1 MWPTK
6 TSSPSS
12 FTSNPESRGKLSLN
26 ARRRFEGFH
35 LNVQVHIPLSFT
47 ALLGVSGAGKSLTL
61 RSLAGLLRPEEGRIA
76 LDGRVLFDSRQHIFL
91 PPQARRIGYVPQ
103 HSALFPHQTVAEQI
117 RFALP
122 SRGNRKGHAARVAE
136 LITALEL
143 EGLERRY
150 PDALSGGQQ
159 RRVALARALAADPQL
174 LVLDEPFSALDV
186 PVRER
191 LYELLR
197 HLHKQFALP
206 VILVTHDRAEVEQ
219 LADTVVVLH
228 QGSVV
233 QIGSVQEVFLAP
245 RTPDVARLVGQD
257 NLFRGELVTPPS
269 SMENAPVNAIRLT
282 WMQHSKTESDAT
294 GIHLAPG
301 NGPSPVMLSAVK
313 NPQSPARI
321 LRYAQHDR
329 HGDPGIVKATPI
341 ESDVPAPESERI
353 CTWLPLPSNQRIPE
367 SRQIS
372 GCIYADEITVKRGS
386 GEGHLQQWTPE
397 GAALWSAT
405 LLHVQRLGPSI
416 RLLFRPHDGPAS
428 RLIEVCLNA
437 QQWREIAGAIGEP
450 FLLKIAPDAL
460 HCFPE

>member
-6 TSSPSS
+6 TSSSI
-12 FTSNPESRGKLSLN
+12 FTSHTESRGKLSLN

-61 RSLAGLLRPEEGRIA
+61 RSLAGLLRPEEGHIA
-76 LDGRVLFDSRQHIFL
+76 LDGRILFDSQQRIFL

-122 SRGNRKGHAARVAE
+122 SRGNRKSQAARVAE
-136 LITALEL
+136 LIAVLEL

-197 HLHKQFALP
+197 QLHRQFALP

-228 QGSVV
+228 QGNVV
-233 QIGSVQEVFLAP
+233 QVGSVQEVFLAP

-257 NLFRGELVTPPS
+257 NLFGGGLVTPPS
-269 SMENAPVNAIRLT
+269 TREDAPATAIRLA
-282 WMQHSKTESDAT
+282 WLQHAKAGSDA
-294 GIHLAPG
+294 
-301 NGPSPVMLSAVK
+301 
-313 NPQSPARI
+313 
-321 LRYAQHDR
+321 
-329 HGDPGIVKATPI
+329 
-341 ESDVPAPESERI
+341 PAPVSEGD
-353 CTWLPLPSNQRIPE
+353 CAWLPLPSNQKISE
-367 SRQIS
+367 SRQVS
-372 GCIYADEITVKRGS
+372 GCIYADEITVTRWS
-386 GEGHLQQWTPE
+386 GADHPPQWTAQ
-397 GAALWSAT
+397 GDALWLAT

-416 RLLFRPHDGPAS
+416 RLHFHPHNGPAS
-428 RLIEVCLNA
+428 RFIEVDLNA
-437 QQWREIAGAIGEP
+437 QQWREITGAIGET
-450 FLLKIAPDAL
+450 FLLKIAPEAL